1 VRAREIGT
9 VALRECYHLH
19 PERNDPA
26 MSGRSGIKGS
36 ESLKRAAGSKPSSR
50 ILTLAPLET
59 AERRNADRTGSDG
72 DGRIAPCGRR
82 DLCPASAKISRS
94 WLERA
99 VLRSERLDPERSR
112 SGLFRKIAVDIRV
125 PSLNRHPRQGTR
137 TSYAPLP
144 TSNRRPILAADHQLL
159 G

>member
-36 ESLKRAAGSKPSSR
+36 ESLNKAARSKRCSR

-72 DGRIAPCGRR
+72 NGRIALV
-82 DLCPASAKISRS
+82 DPALSTRS
-94 WLERA
+94 PFE
-99 VLRSERLDPERSR
+99 
-112 SGLFRKIAVDIRV
+112 IRV
-125 PSLNRHPRQGTR
+125 PSLNRHPRRRTR